1 MCNKQALNDKVSNIV
16 MDTLNNGYK
25 LNLSK
30 SFYKDF
36 YKDNQFNIVLD
47 KTTDKAYYVYTVS
60 VNDNNHV
67 FSITRKLFKNDFEL
81 YSIKTNYLNCG
92 NDNYKAL
99 DDNDD
104 KTKYNR
110 LDDVITCDKD
120 KKDNSK
126 YNGAT
131 FSNIAVDL
139 SDFSDLLK
147 KVFG

>member
-16 MDTLNNGYK
+16 MDALNNGYK

-30 SFYKDF
+30 SL
-36 YKDNQFNIVLD
+36 YKDNPFNIVLD
-47 KTTDKAYYVYTVS
+47 KTTDTAHYVYTVS

-81 YSIKTNYLNCG
+81 YSIKTNYLNGG

-110 LDDVITCDKD
+110 LDDVITCNKD

>member
-16 MDTLNNGYK
+16 MDALNNGYK

-30 SFYKDF
+30 SLYKE
-36 YKDNQFNIVLD
+36 NPFNIVLE
-47 KTTDKAYYVYTVS
+47 KASNTAHYVYTVS

-99 DDNDD
+99 DDNDNKD
-104 KTKYNR
+104 KPKYNR

-120 KKDNSK
+120 KKDDSK

-147 KVFG
+147 KLFG